1 MIVIAIFL
9 MTQIWVQFS
18 KIQHIIAKPAKKE
31 RITIV
36 STIYIIVLKEFQTV
50 YIYFTFS
57 KTWRKLEKQK
67 NVYTCRYTV
76 GLKQILNG
84 NLQ

>member
-1 MIVIAIFL
+1 MIVIAIFEV
-9 MTQIWVQFS
+9 TQIWVQFS

-31 RITIV
+31 RITI
-36 STIYIIVLKEFQTV
+36 YIIVLKECQTV

-57 KTWRKLEKQK
+57 KTCRKLEKQK

-76 GLKQILNG
+76 GLKTNFER
-84 NLQ
+84 